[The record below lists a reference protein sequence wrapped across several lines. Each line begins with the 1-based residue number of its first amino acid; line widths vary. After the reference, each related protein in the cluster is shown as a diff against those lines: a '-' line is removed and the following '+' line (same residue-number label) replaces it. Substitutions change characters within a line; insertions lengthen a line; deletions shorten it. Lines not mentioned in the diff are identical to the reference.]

1 LLSSAGGGGG
11 AGGAV
16 GGLQVLRAAPFLGS
30 VGSSSVSVTS
40 GTSEPKL
47 LVNSFSDDIPDRFEK
62 AEDVEEL
69 KGVNDGSKSNRKKKP
84 KVVLTQS
91 VSTVEGQNE
100 IGILE
105 TFNNDP
111 LKAKASVLSS
121 HNWTVS
127 RNTHIVWIG
136 HLAWQQ
142 VTSLK
147 SSLSSSSFMF
157 PLSFA
162 SSPSHYP
169 YPSSSLLF
177 VATKKNSELKLL
189 QKKLTV
195 EKNRIKEK
203 VKSLFSVG
211 KKKSYATCQL
221 YSNVVSLPEYLINI
235 LKEHVQTHP
244 SSTTQSSGSTEALVP
259 APPTLL
265 SPITISPSPLP
276 MVKDVINVTDTVI
289 HHLPEAS
296 SPTNVTSTA
305 SKMKSML
312 RSYFKFSNDS
322 HIKAV
327 IDHSVSNVTTV
338 MKHAIDT
345 TNTTL
350 SSILAKYKDS
360 SKNVSIPLVDI
371 HHMFNNIS
379 LFTKSTQD
387 LNYSANGSSL
397 THGIF
402 NNDSH
407 PIFSKNLSSSSLHH
421 YYPSRYHYH
430 NESAFANISSL
441 AMSSSWNTTH
451 RRQRRKLLFS
461 MSSSSSSSSK
471 HQIPKIFTTKSRMRT
486 NKTSYSFSLSSFSV
500 TSSATSLSPTENT
513 GGCTPSLFLIGFLST
528 SYASYI
534 ANSLTSH
541 PSILTG
547 YDGMIDE
554 AVEQQQPSSF
564 YDKGCYNLLS
574 EEITN
579 SPSQATALLRNRG
592 SCYPVVQ
599 KNESFLILDS
609 SLQYN
614 LNPFTPFLIKQVT
627 AVPSL

>member
-1 LLSSAGGGGG
+1 
-11 AGGAV
+11 
-16 GGLQVLRAAPFLGS
+16 

-47 LVNSFSDDIPDRFEK
+47 LVNSFSDDIPDRFQK
-62 AEDVEEL
+62 AEDEKEVKEV
-69 KGVNDGSKSNRKKKP
+69 GDGGKSNRKEKLKKVFFLRD
-84 KVVLTQS
+84 KSLSRS
-91 VSTVEGQNE
+91 VIIVEGQNE

-147 SSLSSSSFMF
+147 SSFSSASSSSKF
-157 PLSFA
+157 PLSLA
-162 SSPSHYP
+162 SSSSHYP

-189 QKKLTV
+189 QKKLNV

-203 VKSLFSVG
+203 VKSLFSIG

-221 YSNVVSLPEYLINI
+221 YSDVVTLPEYLINI
-235 LKEHVQTHP
+235 LKENVQTHP
-244 SSTTQSSGSTEALVP
+244 SPTTQSSGSTEALVP
-259 APPTLL
+259 APPTFL
-265 SPITISPSPLP
+265 PVITISPSPPLP

-289 HHLPEAS
+289 HHLPEAP

-312 RSYFKFSNDS
+312 RSYFNFSNDS
-322 HIKAV
+322 HHIKAV
-327 IDHSVSNVTTV
+327 IHDHSSVSNVTTV
-338 MKHAIDT
+338 MKDAIDT

-360 SKNVSIPLVDI
+360 SKNVSIPLVNI
-371 HHMFNNIS
+371 HNMINNIS
-379 LFTKSTQD
+379 LFIKSTHD
-387 LNYSANGSSL
+387 LNYSVNGSSVI
-397 THGIF
+397 HGIF

-421 YYPSRYHYH
+421 YHPSRYHYH

-441 AMSSSWNTTH
+441 VMSSSWNITH
-451 RRQRRKLLFS
+451 RQQRRKLLFS

-486 NKTSYSFSLSSFSV
+486 NKTSYSFSLSSLSV
-500 TSSATSLSPTENT
+500 TSSITSLSPIEKT

-547 YDGMIDE
+547 YDGMINE
-554 AVEQQQPSSF
+554 AVGQQQPSSF
-564 YDKGCYNLLS
+564 YDKGCYNLFS

-579 SPSQATALLRNRG
+579 SPSQAMALRRNRG
-592 SCYPVVQ
+592 SCYPVVE

-614 LNPFTPFLIKQVT
+614 LNPFTPFHIKQVT
-627 AVPSL
+627 AVSFL